1 MTDEDARELGPG
13 GRGLQVVLVL
23 VGLPLIGYGLLRA
36 IEDLP
41 TQDLISAAVW
51 AAAILVVHDGV
62 LQPLFFLLG
71 HGAVRLLPPAWWPGA
86 LCGAL
91 GAVTVLVL
99 GAAVALPRPP
109 GKGALNPTVLDQ
121 PYGVAIVALLGAIVL
136 AVVTS
141 GVVRTFRGS
150 AA

>member
-1 MTDEDARELGPG
+1 MKFFFCVLIMT
-13 GRGLQVVLVL
+13 
-23 VGLPLIGYGLLRA
+23 
-36 IEDLP
+36 
-41 TQDLISAAVW
+41 
-51 AAAILVVHDGV
+51 
-62 LQPLFFLLG
+62 
-71 HGAVRLLPPAWWPGA
+71 